1 MGQKTHPYGLRLGI
15 IKTWQSK
22 WYAEDKFA
30 ELLYEDIVLRRY
42 LMKRFEHAS
51 LSRVGIERTVKKVNV
66 NLFTAR
72 PGVVIGKKG
81 EELER
86 LKGELQFLTG
96 KEIYISVH
104 EIKRP
109 ETESKL
115 VAENIA
121 RQLEKRVSF
130 RRAMKRAIQSAMRM
144 GVEGIKIQCGGRLG
158 GAEIARVEKYAEGR
172 VPLHTLRADID
183 YATAI
188 AKTMYGTIGIKVWIM
203 HGEKIGKDV
212 LSENKREK

>member
-1 MGQKTHPYGLRLGI
+1 MGQKTHPTGLRLGVI
-15 IKTWQSK
+15 RGWESK

-30 ELLYEDIVLRRY
+30 DLLYEDIVLRRY

-51 LSRVGIERTVKKVNV
+51 LSKVGIERTVKKVNV

-72 PGVVIGKKG
+72 PGIVIGRKG
-81 EELER
+81 EELEK

-96 KEIYISVH
+96 KEIYINVQ

-109 ETESKL
+109 ETDAKL

-121 RQLEKRVSF
+121 RQLEKRISF

-144 GVEGIKIQCGGRLG
+144 GVEGIKVQCGGRLG
-158 GAEIARVEKYAEGR
+158 GAEMYAEGR

-188 AKTMYGTIGIKVWIM
+188 AKTVYGAIGIKVWIM

-212 LSENKREK
+212 MNDNKREK